1 MSQVYYDLSGLFNIQ
16 KDIILNPTFA
26 SNPNIVAINNKIGDS
41 LDSIYNDY
49 QTTNKT
55 INDTLEHQQQMLSIV
70 QNEQDRLNKKKDEID
85 SAYTGKQ
92 RGVILNE
99 SYSLRYKQILKI
111 ILVIIVTLILFII
124 IIFISKTFPFLP
136 ASVFEL
142 LSIIVVSS
150 GIIIVYYLTIS
161 LLSRSRVY
169 YNELNLPPPGPV
181 GNTLPTSSSSS
192 NTDYNRLFNDLSD
205 QNNTNMCIGSSCCAD
220 GTHWDPGNSIC
231 VSNTVSSFTTIDLSQ
246 IKGEFNGSVKP
257 NSPNEFSEYTLIR

>member
-1 MSQVYYDLSGLFNIQ
+1 MSQVYYDISGLFNIQ
-16 KDIILNPTFA
+16 KDIILNPNIA
-26 SNPNIVAINNKIGDS
+26 SNPNIGVINKNISTS

-70 QNEQDRLNKKKDEID
+70 QTEKERLDMKKDEID

-124 IIFISKTFPFLP
+124 IIFISKRFTFLP
-136 ASVFEL
+136 ASIFEL

-181 GNTLPTSSSSS
+181 GNTLPTSSNSSE
-192 NTDYNRLFNDLSD
+192 YNKLFKDLTNQID
-205 QNNTNMCIGSSCCAD
+205 TNMCIGSSCCAD
-220 GTHWDPGNSIC
+220 GTRWDSGNSTC
-231 VSNTVSSFTTIDLSQ
+231 VGNTISSFTTIDLSQ

-257 NSPNEFSEYTLIR
+257 NSPNEFSEYTLVR